1 MDEICQN
8 VSMCTELGRGSS
20 GLHNSREACGA
31 GARNSHLECE
41 GSSFVND
48 SLHVCLVKSGPLTPL
63 PLSLLSQWSPNLCR
77 FVFEFSYQCDFII
90 YSLFYLIKEQ
100 KHRKVFLLARDIYN
114 QNRSW
119 KTPLWLSCF

>member
-1 MDEICQN
+1 
-8 VSMCTELGRGSS
+8 MCTEPGRGSS

-63 PLSLLSQWSPNLCR
+63 PSLCFHNGVQIFANSYLR
-77 FVFEFSYQCDFII
+77 FHTNVIS
-90 YSLFYLIKEQ
+90 
-100 KHRKVFLLARDIYN
+100 
-114 QNRSW
+114 
-119 KTPLWLSCF
+119 

>member
-20 GLHNSREACGA
+20 GLHNFREACGA

-63 PLSLLSQWSPNLCR
+63 PLSLLSQWGPNLCK
-77 FVFEFSYQCDFII
+77 FVFEFSY
-90 YSLFYLIKEQ
+90 
-100 KHRKVFLLARDIYN
+100 
-114 QNRSW
+114 
-119 KTPLWLSCF
+119 